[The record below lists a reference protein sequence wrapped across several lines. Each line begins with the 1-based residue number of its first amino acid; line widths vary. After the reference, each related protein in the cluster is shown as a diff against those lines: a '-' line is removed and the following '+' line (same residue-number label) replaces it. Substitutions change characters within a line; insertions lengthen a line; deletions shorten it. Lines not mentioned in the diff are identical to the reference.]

1 MSVQSNLERLRRKI
15 RETAERSGRD
25 PAAIKLC
32 VVTKTVPVEQI
43 KAAIACGVDIIGE
56 NRVHE
61 ASEKQ
66 PQIGRSVEW
75 HMIGHLQSRKARQA
89 VELFDMIQSVDS
101 ASIAQ
106 ALEKRCAEAGRA
118 LRILIEVNT
127 SGEEQKY
134 GVSPGE
140 VERLVREIAP
150 MERLHIEGLMTMAA
164 FVPDPEMA
172 RPSFQQLRQISE
184 RLREKDIHGAR
195 FDVLSMGMTND
206 FEVAIEEGSTML
218 RIGTAIFEGT

>member
-1 MSVQSNLERLRRKI
+1 MSIQSNLERLRAKI
-15 RETAERSGRD
+15 RQAAERSGRD

-32 VVTKTVPVEQI
+32 AVTKTVPVEKI
-43 KAAIACGVDIIGE
+43 KSAIACGVTIIGE
-56 NRVHE
+56 NRIHE
-61 ASEKQ
+61 TLEKQ

-75 HMIGHLQSRKARQA
+75 HMIGHLQSRKAKQA

-101 ASIAQ
+101 VSTAQ
-106 ALEKRCAEAGRA
+106 ALEKRCAEAGRS

-140 VERLVREIAP
+140 VERLVREVAS
-150 MERLHIEGLMTMAA
+150 MEHLHIEGLMTMAA

-172 RPSFQQLRQISE
+172 RPSFQQLRQICE
-184 RLREKDIHGAR
+184 HLREKEIQRAR

-218 RIGTAIFEGT
+218 RIGTAIFEST

>member
-1 MSVQSNLERLRRKI
+1 MSVQSNLERLQEKI
-15 RETAERSGRD
+15 QKTAEKSGRD

-32 VVTKTVPVEQI
+32 VVTKMVPVDKI
-43 KAAIACGVDIIGE
+43 KAVIACGVDIIGE
-56 NRVHE
+56 NRVRE
-61 ASEKQ
+61 ALEKQ
-66 PQIGRSVEW
+66 PQIGRSVQW
-75 HMIGHLQSRKARQA
+75 HMIGHLQSRKAKQA
-89 VELFDMIQSVDS
+89 VELFDMVQSVDS
-101 ASIAQ
+101 VSTAQ
-106 ALEKRCAEAGRA
+106 ALEKRCAEAGRS

-140 VERLVREIAP
+140 VDGLVREIAP
-150 MERLHIEGLMTMAA
+150 MEHLHIEGLMTMAA

-172 RPSFQQLRQISE
+172 RPSFQQLRQIGE
-184 RLREKDIHGAR
+184 HLRERDIRRAR